1 MSYILEALKKAEA
14 ERTLGAVPNIHARP
28 LVTALSANRLALW
41 QRPWMWLALMTLV
54 LTPTVAFW
62 INAVRTA
69 PAAPMDAVLP
79 TQAAPRPAA
88 SIAPM
93 AAAIPAPPTAA
104 AIPAP
109 PTAAAIPAPPIDVVA
124 PPKAAPQKPVKHK
137 TKAEPAQSK
146 ASVPMP
152 AQRKPSP
159 PQDEHMVVTLREL
172 PEHIQR
178 TIPQLSI
185 GGYIYSDNQADRS
198 VLINKRLLRD
208 GDQVAADLILEKM
221 TPTGIIFNY
230 KGYRYHTSY

>member
-28 LVTALSANRLALW
+28 LVTILSANRLALW
-41 QRPWMWLALMTLV
+41 QRPWMWLALMALI
-54 LTPTVAFW
+54 LMLAVAFR

-69 PAAPMDAVLP
+69 PAVLVDAALP
-79 TQAAPRPAA
+79 AQAAPRPAA
-88 SIAPM
+88 SIPPM
-93 AAAIPAPPTAA
+93 ATAIPAPPMTAAIPAPPMT
-104 AIPAP
+104 
-109 PTAAAIPAPPIDVVA
+109 TAIPAPPIDAAA
-124 PPKAAPQKPVKHK
+124 PPQAAPQKPVKHK

-152 AQRKPSP
+152 TQRKPSP
-159 PQDEHMVVTLREL
+159 PQDENTVVTLREL
-172 PEHIQR
+172 PEQIQK

-185 GGYIYSDNQADRS
+185 GGYIYSENRADRS
-198 VLINKRLLRD
+198 VLINKHLLRE

-221 TPTGIIFNY
+221 TPTGMIFNY